1 MNSTV
6 SVSRA
11 CSVAGEG
18 GIGMSAEL
26 GLGQPDDLDENT
38 VKGLRRTLQNLEVS
52 GSLASLDA

>member
-1 MNSTV
+1 
-6 SVSRA
+6 
-11 CSVAGEG
+11 
-18 GIGMSAEL
+18 MSAEL

>member
-52 GSLASLDA
+52 GS